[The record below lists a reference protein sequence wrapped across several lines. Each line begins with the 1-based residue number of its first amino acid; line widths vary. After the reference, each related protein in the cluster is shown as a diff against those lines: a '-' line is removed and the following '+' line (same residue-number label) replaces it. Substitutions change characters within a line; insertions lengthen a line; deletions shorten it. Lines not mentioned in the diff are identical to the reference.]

1 MRQLKITKSIT
12 NRESASLDKYLQEI
26 GRKELI
32 TVDEDAMKN
41 AFKFNP
47 NVFSGLDLS
56 CVAGSLSN
64 FNVDASAM
72 EAIDLAGIAKQI
84 NVDVSTDGIN
94 QMVSAL
100 VNAYMAQVSPTIDPE
115 NPPDMNTLLTG
126 FVNFAMS
133 GQGQSIM
140 AAHAGNIVKEAAK
153 LVGGGG
159 GGRPNMAQAGGKNPA
174 GIKDAL
180 DKAVEVLKNQIK

>member
-1 MRQLKITKSIT
+1 MSRVRIYPSNAIFRKYPVKVHKPVQYLGGEAAAKVLPFRFGLK
-12 NRESASLDKYLQEI
+12 RPCD
-26 GRKELI
+26 RP
-32 TVDEDAMKN
+32 
-41 AFKFNP
+41 KFL
-47 NVFSGLDLS
+47 G
-56 CVAGSLSN
+56 
-64 FNVDASAM
+64 

-126 FVNFAMS
+126 FVSFAMS
-133 GQGQSIM
+133 GQGQAIM